1 MSRLAGVK
9 LPVTSEALRMR
20 VRMTD
25 DPRLVANTALLTL
38 FFKLII
44 FEAAGSSLSK
54 LKWQQM
60 KLGKYLHD
68 HACVYLSESIY
79 LANSVQ
85 NSRSWGSFLVTCW
98 MLERMVLRMLL
109 MMSGV
114 LRRYDRLRST
124 RFLPLATVR
133 QLVTSTLDTRP
144 DCSICRWVSSSREI

>member
-54 LKWQQM
+54 LK
-60 KLGKYLHD
+60 
-68 HACVYLSESIY
+68 
-79 LANSVQ
+79 
-85 NSRSWGSFLVTCW
+85 
-98 MLERMVLRMLL
+98 
-109 MMSGV
+109 
-114 LRRYDRLRST
+114 
-124 RFLPLATVR
+124 
-133 QLVTSTLDTRP
+133 
-144 DCSICRWVSSSREI
+144 